1 MRPKDQPNDKG
12 RRSRIVECA
21 AELIAEEGIANVTAR
36 RVAARAEVPVGSV
49 SYYFSAQKDLLVEA
63 AHMIARRRCDEL
75 DEWSQEITPGQ
86 VKARLS
92 ELIVRHLDE
101 GRSLTIASYELTF
114 AGLRD
119 EALKES
125 ALLVASSLEDCLA
138 RFMDADEARSLAV
151 LADGVQFT
159 LLMKGGRVT
168 AEDVMRYF
176 A

>member
-21 AELIAEEGIANVTAR
+21 AELIAEEGIAKVTAR
-36 RVAARAEVPVGSV
+36 RVAALAEVPVGSV
-49 SYYFSAQKDLLVEA
+49 SYYFPAQKDLLVEA
-63 AHMIARRRCDEL
+63 AHMIAQMRREEL
-75 DEWSQEITPGQ
+75 DEWGAEVVPDQ
-86 VKARLS
+86 VKERLS
-92 ELIVRHLDE
+92 ELIVRHLNE

-125 ALLVASSLEDCLA
+125 ALLVANSLEACLA
-138 RFMDADEARSLAV
+138 RFMSADEARSLAV

-159 LLMKGGRVT
+159 LLMRGGRVT
-168 AEDVMRYF
+168 VEDVMHYF